1 MIGSFMAKKD
11 QKYYPVSTEIMFE
24 QQAGTGLQIC
34 EINKGLSG
42 INRRLYRQNRV
53 YRVKVDLIGDQP
65 NKVDVFR
72 LKNTFMLH
80 QGYKLAMEEWNKSYE
95 NAEDVTR
102 DASIGRWR
110 DFRVDTTAFPGD
122 SILNPLNLGA
132 AGPKVLAGPVTID
145 EWNNALSFTTAGS
158 SRDFGLREDS
168 NTYGIIHEWDKKG
181 NVAASPSSAT
191 AEAAYV
197 DLTADLVDAEV
208 INLQTAGNLPPYDAD
223 SSAPDSVLEYVGT
236 IYTDSNGNGK
246 MSTGYFDAPLGAIYL
261 SGVGS
266 QVDNIYQFAS
276 VNDPAVMFKVVAQK
290 GDYKGVAAHEY
301 VDVKSLEE

>member
-1 MIGSFMAKKD
+1 MAKKD

-24 QQAGTGLQIC
+24 QQLGSGLQIC

-72 LKNTFMLH
+72 LKNSFMLH
-80 QGYKLAMEEWNKSYE
+80 QGYKLAMEEWNKSY
-95 NAEDVTR
+95 AEADEVTR

-110 DFRVDTTAFPGD
+110 DFRIDTTAFLGD
-122 SILNPLNLGA
+122 SILNPLSLGA

-145 EWNNALSFTTAGS
+145 EWQNSLSYTTAGS
-158 SRDFGLREDS
+158 SRDFGLREDT
-168 NTYGIIHEWDKKG
+168 NTYGILQEWDKKG
-181 NVAASPSSAT
+181 NVSPSPGTAT

-208 INLQTAGNLPPYDAD
+208 ANLQTDGNLPPYDAD

-261 SGVGS
+261 GGNGS
-266 QVDNIYQFAS
+266 TVDTIYKFATPAD
-276 VNDPAVMFKVVAQK
+276 NAVMFKVVAQK

-301 VDVKSLEE
+301 VDVKSLE